1 MHNSTIRTGVAVAAM
16 VLVAAGCNEAAL
28 SPGVTQ
34 DFVPPTVGIT
44 TGGNPDTVD
53 ISEGLQFTV
62 TAGDNLGLKNLSVT
76 MEGGVIATVDSTFTS
91 AVTSI
96 SVPFDVQF
104 AEGSVAGGWVK
115 ITAQAVDG
123 ALNGASALDSIFL
136 VNAAALLVT
145 VLNPSDGAITSA
157 GKDLLVDI
165 NATQRDGVKRVGYLF
180 DGIIT
185 GGDSSGTKQVALPS
199 DTTFRDTLTIPV
211 GAAEGTFTLTGF
223 AVDSADRR
231 AISSQVVVNIQS
243 AANDTDPPLVTF
255 EIGARV
261 EVDDT
266 IRVNATDPSG
276 ITLIGWTAVDL
287 AGDTVGGASRTLAG
301 NLTDVTEF
309 WVVGFNFTNLPVP
322 VVITAFAQDA
332 AGNFGTSATS
342 PAPPAGARRAAAAAA
357 GVDTVLVVAGVTT
370 ALPSGGDIADAIYN
384 RNLNEVWLTN
394 RTLNQLEVFQVANT
408 TFAAPVPVGARPW
421 GIALWPRNTAGDHD
435 DTVVVA
441 NSGGTNFSI
450 VNMQSRQEERRHQLP
465 NFLVQ
470 SVQTEID
477 AATGAIK
484 LKIIEFDFT
493 DRPEYLGMTCIP
505 TGGPGTACQS
515 DQVFAIYST
524 DPTEAQPGDPVDFT
538 ERGTVRWENLT
549 SATPESHFF
558 WEQAAVAPSP
568 QSDTLQIWVDRGPG
582 TAMELVLSA
591 SCGRTVN
598 LEELAFL
605 DSTFVRNSGD
615 FTHALIGEGGSSQ
628 EPPNGFARVIGY
640 SRLTGHVTTACPPI
654 VIEGVPFSGDE
665 IVDLGISPALRV
677 RDFIVNTAIPVKSIA
692 LNFNGL
698 TNLVRADSIYVLDE
712 GLRLMG
718 LMSIGNLNSGMDMN
732 FDHAFDARDRGSPP
746 GTSDDRLVFGASDD
760 PVIEVFDTYWYDK
773 IAVIP
778 VRDPITGPLRVSE
791 NAATGEQILVG
802 VTANGVVAVAVPPI
816 TNPLPAPGFNWPRR

>member
-266 IRVNATDPSG
+266 IRAP
-276 ITLIGWTAVDL
+276 
-287 AGDTVGGASRTLAG
+287 
-301 NLTDVTEF
+301 
-309 WVVGFNFTNLPVP
+309 WV
-322 VVITAFAQDA
+322 AH
-332 AGNFGTSATS
+332 
-342 PAPPAGARRAAAAAA
+342 PARWRA
-357 GVDTVLVVAGVTT
+357 
-370 ALPSGGDIADAIYN
+370 I
-384 RNLNEVWLTN
+384 
-394 RTLNQLEVFQVANT
+394 
-408 TFAAPVPVGARPW
+408 
-421 GIALWPRNTAGDHD
+421 
-435 DTVVVA
+435 
-441 NSGGTNFSI
+441 
-450 VNMQSRQEERRHQLP
+450 
-465 NFLVQ
+465 
-470 SVQTEID
+470 
-477 AATGAIK
+477 
-484 LKIIEFDFT
+484 
-493 DRPEYLGMTCIP
+493 
-505 TGGPGTACQS
+505 
-515 DQVFAIYST
+515 
-524 DPTEAQPGDPVDFT
+524 
-538 ERGTVRWENLT
+538 
-549 SATPESHFF
+549 
-558 WEQAAVAPSP
+558 
-568 QSDTLQIWVDRGPG
+568 
-582 TAMELVLSA
+582 
-591 SCGRTVN
+591 
-598 LEELAFL
+598 
-605 DSTFVRNSGD
+605 
-615 FTHALIGEGGSSQ
+615 
-628 EPPNGFARVIGY
+628 
-640 SRLTGHVTTACPPI
+640 
-654 VIEGVPFSGDE
+654 
-665 IVDLGISPALRV
+665 
-677 RDFIVNTAIPVKSIA
+677 
-692 LNFNGL
+692 
-698 TNLVRADSIYVLDE
+698 
-712 GLRLMG
+712 
-718 LMSIGNLNSGMDMN
+718 
-732 FDHAFDARDRGSPP
+732 
-746 GTSDDRLVFGASDD
+746 
-760 PVIEVFDTYWYDK
+760 
-773 IAVIP
+773 
-778 VRDPITGPLRVSE
+778 
-791 NAATGEQILVG
+791 
-802 VTANGVVAVAVPPI
+802 
-816 TNPLPAPGFNWPRR
+816 